1 MQEQTWSHALLD
13 SSALRDLLSKR
24 GFSLRDKLL
33 LCLATDPDRAMP
45 VKEVRDL
52 AVSAGLR
59 SAKTSDLS
67 TPLSRAK
74 TLVARTAVGW
84 ELTSDGKAHVAELA
98 GPFLPSVTP
107 LVLSSLRNHLSLL
120 HDKDTK
126 SFIEEA
132 IKCFESKL
140 YRSSIVFTWIGAVSV
155 MHKHVHGNFLSAFN
169 SEALRRDP
177 KWRAAKTVDD
187 IARLKEFDFLQ
198 VIHSISLIGKNV
210 KDELEVC
217 LKLRNGCGHP
227 NSLQVGEHKASAHI
241 ETLIQNVFAKF

>member
-1 MQEQTWSHALLD
+1 MLD

-24 GFSLRDKLL
+24 ELSLRDKLL
-33 LCLATDPDRAMP
+33 LCLATDPDRAWLI
-45 VKEVRDL
+45 KEIRDL

-59 SAKTSDLS
+59 VAKASDLS

-74 TLVARTAVGW
+74 SLVARTSAGW
-84 ELTSDGKAHVAELA
+84 ELTSDGKTYVVELA

-120 HDKDTK
+120 QDSDTK
-126 SFIEEA
+126 SFVEEA
-132 IKCFESKL
+132 VKCFESKL
-140 YRSSIVFTWIGAVSV
+140 YRSSIVFSWIGAVSV
-155 MHKHVHGNFLSAFN
+155 LHKQVHLNHLSAFN

-187 IARLKEFDFLQ
+187 MARMKEFDLLQ
-198 VIHSISLIGKNV
+198 GIQSISLIGKNV

>member
-1 MQEQTWSHALLD
+1 MLD
-13 SSALRDLLSKR
+13 SLALRDLLSKR
-24 GFSLRDKLL
+24 EFSLRDKLL
-33 LCLATDPDRAMP
+33 LCLATDPGRAWP
-45 VKEVRDL
+45 IKEVRDL

-59 SAKTSDLS
+59 AAKTSDLS

-74 TLVARTAVGW
+74 SLVARTSAGW
-84 ELTSDGKAHVAELA
+84 ELTSDGRAYVADIA

-120 HDKDTK
+120 QDNDTK
-126 SFIEEA
+126 SFVEEA

-155 MHKHVHGNFLSAFN
+155 LHKHVHLNHLSAFN
-169 SEALRRDP
+169 NEALRRDS
-177 KWRAAKTVDD
+177 KWRAAKTADD
-187 IARLKEFDFLQ
+187 IARMKEFDFLQ
-198 VIHSISLIGKNV
+198 VIQSISLIGKNV

-241 ETLIQNVFAKF
+241 ETLIQNVFAQF

>member
-1 MQEQTWSHALLD
+1 MLEVNWSRVLLD
-13 SSALRDLLSKR
+13 ASALKDLLSKR
-24 GFSLRDKLL
+24 EISLRDRLL
-33 LCLATDPDRAMP
+33 LCLATDPDRAMSI
-45 VKEVRDL
+45 KEVRDL
-52 AVSAGLR
+52 AVSAGFR

-67 TPLSRAK
+67 KPLSRAK
-74 TLVARTAVGW
+74 NLVARTTAGW
-84 ELTSDGKAHVAELA
+84 ELTSDGKSHVVELA
-98 GPFLPSVTP
+98 GLVLPSVTP
-107 LVLSSLRNHLSLL
+107 LVLSSLRNHLASL
-120 HDKDTK
+120 KDGDTR
-126 SFIEEA
+126 SFVEEA
-132 IKCFESKL
+132 VKCFELKL

-155 MHKHVHGNFLSAFN
+155 LHKHVFASHLHAFN
-169 SEALRRDP
+169 AEALRRDP
-177 KWRAAKTVDD
+177 KWRQAKTADD